1 MSQRNC
7 FFLGS
12 AFGEK
17 FLVETYHSS
26 VTSHPTEATTEVE
39 AEPITETEESTMASR
54 IPTATEK
61 QNNGKMYLV
70 ETNGG
75 SANENTN
82 SGKMYLIETKKGPV
96 TIPPSVAT
104 TTNIDEYVD
113 SNESSGDESEEYSYE
128 DSEENTT
135 TGLNIFRNGR
145 VGKGKKPRRGS
156 GEISI

>member
-1 MSQRNC
+1 
-7 FFLGS
+7 
-12 AFGEK
+12 
-17 FLVETYHSS
+17 
-26 VTSHPTEATTEVE
+26 
-39 AEPITETEESTMASR
+39 MASS

-75 SANENTN
+75 SANENTK
-82 SGKMYLIETKKGPV
+82 SGKMYLIETENGPV

-113 SNESSGDESEEYSYE
+113 SNESSGDESEEYEYYE
-128 DSEENTT
+128 DSKENAT

>member
-1 MSQRNC
+1 MFVSDNNAS
-7 FFLGS
+7 LTG
-12 AFGEK
+12 
-17 FLVETYHSS
+17 
-26 VTSHPTEATTEVE
+26 HPSEATTEVE

-75 SANENTN
+75 SANENTK
-82 SGKMYLIETKKGPV
+82 SGKMYLIETENGPV

-113 SNESSGDESEEYSYE
+113 SNESSGDESEEYEYYE
-128 DSEENTT
+128 DSEENVTPR
-135 TGLNIFRNGR
+135 NIFRTRR
-145 VGKGKKPRRGS
+145 VGRGRKPRKGS
-156 GEISI
+156 GETSISISVIKFACFRKVVAK

>member
-1 MSQRNC
+1 
-7 FFLGS
+7 
-12 AFGEK
+12 
-17 FLVETYHSS
+17 
-26 VTSHPTEATTEVE
+26 
-39 AEPITETEESTMASR
+39 MASS

-75 SANENTN
+75 SANENTK
-82 SGKMYLIETKKGPV
+82 SGKMYLIETENGPV

-145 VGKGKKPRRGS
+145 VGKGKK
-156 GEISI
+156 GEDLVRHLFRSHFGL